1 MHFMA
6 QAINLAKKGLYLT
19 NPNPAVGC
27 VIVRDQK
34 ILANGW
40 TQKAGLAHAE
50 VHAINNAK
58 ACNVDISGAIA
69 YVSLEPCSF
78 TGKTGP
84 CTQALIEAGIKKV
97 FYGMEDPNPKVSG
110 LGLEQLKN
118 AGVEVAGP
126 VCEEAARKINPGFN
140 KRMTSGLPY
149 IRLKMAMSVDGRTA
163 MASGESKWITGPAA
177 RRDVQLLRAKSCAVI
192 TGIETVLRDYA
203 RLSVREEELD
213 LPNAKEIVSRQPLR
227 VVLDSAARL
236 TESAPIFLEPGKVL
250 LVNAVDQKENSLV
263 NHFSDS
269 NLDVG
274 QLTLPDKHGKIHLRK
289 LLKHLAEQECNEV
302 LVEAGSTLAG
312 EFIQQG
318 LVDEMIIYMAPKL
331 LGSSALPLFQLPL
344 DTMAA
349 QLPLSIQDIRA
360 IGGDWKITAHI
371 DRDV

>member
-1 MHFMA
+1 MA
-6 QAINLAKKGLYLT
+6 RAINLAKHGLYLT

-27 VIVRDQK
+27 VIVRDEK
-34 ILANGW
+34 ILAEGW
-40 TQKAGLAHAE
+40 TQKSGFAHAE
-50 VHAINNAK
+50 VHALENAK
-58 ACNVDISGAIA
+58 NNGKDVKGATA

-78 TGKTGP
+78 AGKTGP
-84 CTQALIEAGIKKV
+84 CTQALIDAEIRKV
-97 FYGMEDPNPKVSG
+97 VYAMEDPNPKVSG
-110 LGLEQLKN
+110 QGLEQLKS
-118 AGVEVAGP
+118 AGVEIVGP
-126 VCEEAARKINPGFN
+126 VSEDAARVINPGFN
-140 KRMTSGLPY
+140 KRMESGLPF

-177 RRDVQLLRAKSCAVI
+177 RHDVQRLRARSCAVI
-192 TGIETVLRDYA
+192 TGIETVLRDFA
-203 RLSVREEELD
+203 RMSVRAEELD
-213 LPNAKEIVSRQPLR
+213 LPNAKEIAQRQPLR

-236 TESAPIFLEPGKVL
+236 TESAPIFLEAGKIV
-250 LVNAVDQKENSLV
+250 LVNAVDTKENDLIK
-263 NHFSDS
+263 HFSGSDT
-269 NLDVG
+269 DVD

-318 LVDEMIIYMAPKL
+318 LVDEIIIYMAPKL